1 MLFLCVFSSSIS
13 IWPSLFGAEF
23 TQQPESRG
31 ILPLG
36 RASPIRRGVIQGY
49 AQYGSSYIDQLCSGL
64 LLWAPLVFSF
74 YPFLYFSFFSNIILS
89 VFEYLCPRPQ
99 KQQVACCYWPTRAV
113 LIAFDTPGNWQ
124 MCMCTLD
131 VILNCPS
138 DPANSVVAST
148 AVC

>member
-31 ILPLG
+31 IPPLG

-99 KQQVACCYWPTRAV
+99 KQQVASCYWPTRAV